1 MSYRVMV
8 VPDED
13 GNPARVS
20 FAGSDAKGKET
31 LSVSGSSTGFSNIPS
46 GSSKAVITIE
56 TAQIR
61 YWVDGSNPTSSD
73 GHLANIG
80 DAIVLDSPG
89 QVYNFK
95 AYGISG
101 TAKLQ
106 ISYF

>member
-1 MSYRVMV
+1 MSYSVMI
-8 VPDED
+8 VPDDD
-13 GNPARVS
+13 GNPAKVT
-20 FAGSDAKGKET
+20 FAGSDARGKET
-31 LSVSGSSTGFSNIPS
+31 LSVPGSATGFANIPN
-46 GSSKAVITIE
+46 GTTKAVITIE

-73 GHLANIG
+73 GHLSNIG

-95 AYGISG
+95 AYGVGG